1 MLKKLIDKLVTTN
14 NKEVD
19 TTFDNSLKKVKQ
31 GPIPE
36 HVAIIM
42 DGNGRWAKQRGLPR
56 TAGHQAGVDSLKEV
70 IECAAKIGI
79 DHITAYTF
87 STENWKRPQ
96 REVDFLMNLFQ
107 QIFEKELEK
116 FNQQGVKVKVIGY
129 KDRLPNSVRK
139 KAEQVMKRTGDN
151 QKITVNIALDYGGR
165 AEIIEMIKNIAIKVK
180 HDQLKV
186 EEIDEA
192 EVAAQLYTANQPDPA
207 LLIRPGGEERISN
220 FLLWQIAYAE
230 LYFTQTYWP
239 DFTAETFLEA
249 IADFQNRERRFG
261 GLKEGRC

>member
-1 MLKKLIDKLVTTN
+1 MVTN
-14 NKEVD
+14 QEVA
-19 TTFDNSLKKVKQ
+19 TTSKRNLEEIKQ

-56 TAGHQAGVDSLKEV
+56 TAGHQAGVDSLKKIV
-70 IECAAKIGI
+70 ECAAKIGI
-79 DHITAYTF
+79 GYITAYTF

-96 REVDFLMNLFQ
+96 SEVDFLMKLFQ
-107 QIFEKELEK
+107 QVFEKELDR
-116 FNQQGVKVKVIGY
+116 FNQQGVKVKIIGY
-129 KDRLPNSVRK
+129 KDRLPDSVK
-139 KAEQVMKRTGDN
+139 QVAEQVMKKTENN
-151 QKITVNIALDYGGR
+151 QKIIINIALDYGGR
-165 AEIIEMIKNIAIKVK
+165 AEIIEVIKNIASRVK
-180 HDQLKV
+180 DEQLKI

-192 EVAAQLYTANQPDPA
+192 EIAAQLYTADQPDPE
-207 LLIRPGGEERISN
+207 LLIRPGGEERLSN

-239 DFTAETFLEA
+239 DFTAETFLQA